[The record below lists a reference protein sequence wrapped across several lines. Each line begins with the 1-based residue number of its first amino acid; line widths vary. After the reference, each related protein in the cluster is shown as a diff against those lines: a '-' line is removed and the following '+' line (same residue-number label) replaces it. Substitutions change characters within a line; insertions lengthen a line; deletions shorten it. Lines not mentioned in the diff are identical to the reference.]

1 MKTEITL
8 AFKDAKVKRLVDV
21 DRGLAIHKEVY
32 FSRLVNQYVNGR
44 YWQVTHAPS
53 GLKIALLTK
62 KHHALEIVK
71 DLAGSFDWLSLDW
84 NDKEKT
90 RQAKDVFNTTMVN
103 AKEHGIERVG

>member
-44 YWQVTHAPS
+44 DWQVTHAPS
-53 GLKIALLTK
+53 GLKIALFAK
-62 KHHALEIVK
+62 KQDARMVAK
-71 DLAGSFDWLSLDW
+71 DLTGSFDWLSLDW
-84 NDKEKT
+84 SDQEKI
-90 RQAKDVFNTTMVN
+90 RQAKDAFNTTMIN
-103 AKEHGIERVG
+103 AKEHGIERVR